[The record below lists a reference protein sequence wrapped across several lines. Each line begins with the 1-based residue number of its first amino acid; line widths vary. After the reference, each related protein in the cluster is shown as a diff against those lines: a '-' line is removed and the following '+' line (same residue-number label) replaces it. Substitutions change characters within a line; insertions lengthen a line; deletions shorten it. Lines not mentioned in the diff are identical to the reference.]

1 MELELYKDRRL
12 LSAESDAD
20 FNPVKIFI
28 LFFRVSRVSNSMKPT
43 LWNPSIH
50 SERDAIASAL

>member
-28 LFFRVSRVSNSMKPT
+28 LFFRVSNSMKPT